1 MVKGFMKKIM
11 PVLAALSLYVSAEKV
26 SVNPNNPID
35 TNNIVVKAKKV
46 PVSLELD
53 EKCTVKPSEGLE
65 KHFFELM
72 RSKGLDVKFYPE
84 YDSNGGKTEV
94 TLRAEYNLNGKEGTF
109 FMPGGNYDVICEK
122 DTFNVTVSV
131 SEAVQIIYSVKESP
145 NSTSYT
151 SFVVAGGLETEL
163 VKVFP
168 FGFDVYKKK
177 LPLPGVSEESLSAS
191 GGVAPVKYT
200 FKKTKGEKD
209 VLGDPFYKITFNPGL
224 PEEYSSTF
232 YQK

>member
-1 MVKGFMKKIM
+1 MVKGLMKRIF
-11 PVLAALSLYVSAEKV
+11 PVLAAFSLYVGAEKV
-26 SVNPNNPID
+26 SVDPENNFVKVEELP
-35 TNNIVVKAKKV
+35 VV
-46 PVSLELD
+46 LDLD

-84 YDSNGGKTEV
+84 YDSNSGKTEV
-94 TLRAEYNLNGKEGTF
+94 TLKAEYNLNGKKGTF
-109 FMPGGNYDVICEK
+109 FMPGGNYDVVCESNN
-122 DTFNVTVSV
+122 FNVTVSV
-131 SEAVQIIYSVKESP
+131 SEAVQITYSVKENP

-177 LPLPGVSEESLSAS
+177 LPLPGVSEESLSLS
-191 GGVAPVKYT
+191 GGIAPVKYT
-200 FKKTKGEKD
+200 FKKTRGEKD